1 MGQPLPPD
9 TGGSTSEDLDAMR
22 RDAAAWH
29 DSAARMGHAV
39 AAAQGLQLGEYDF
52 SFLGVDSG
60 LVDAYR
66 AMHGWAL
73 GLLEGARENLDRMG
87 STLEQTASTYAAHDE
102 ESANSFG
109 KLNDGAGGN

>member
-22 RDAAAWH
+22 RDARAWR
-29 DSAARMGHAV
+29 DSAARMGHAA

-52 SFLGVDSG
+52 SFLGIDSG

-66 AMHGWAL
+66 ETHRWAL
-73 GLLEGARENLDRMG
+73 GLLQGAQENLGRMG
-87 STLEQTASTYAAHDE
+87 SALEETANTYAAHDE
-102 ESANSFG
+102 AAADSFG
-109 KLNDGAGGN
+109 KLNDGPGGN